1 MLATLINT
9 LRPPSFI
16 RTMAG
21 LSVRELDK
29 SEFGEWEKFV
39 AGHPL
44 ARTVYP
50 MYYLAAHWTELPIGL
65 FENGRLI
72 GGLLVATRS
81 LGSWPISVSRI
92 LAVMVDGDRTRE
104 KLERLLAG
112 LEDSCKNRG
121 IVETEVQL
129 RLPANDVVGGY
140 EIWRDISEVFEKHGY
155 RRLPRVE
162 RSYFIRIDRPDNE
175 LLASFGQQPRNRI
188 KKSAKEGSEL
198 FASQD
203 PALLELF
210 YESYAGTA
218 DRKHMSCVLDRV
230 QVVDGMKPLLE
241 SGRAIIFGEKYG
253 SAISNMII
261 VDPLGTPCAM
271 LASRTRS
278 NVAGELPS
286 CAQAVHFHAMRTMRD
301 RGHRWYDFGGCEGR
315 VPVESHPNY
324 GVWRFKHAFKGEYV
338 TFLPHLRKIRGG
350 ELTQPLLTLL
360 HHYRGDPVCMF

>member
-1 MLATLINT
+1 MLANLINT
-9 LRPPSFI
+9 LRPPNFI

-21 LSVRELDK
+21 LSVRELEK
-29 SEFGEWEKFV
+29 SEHKEWEKLV
-39 AGHPL
+39 STHPFG
-44 ARTVYP
+44 RTVYP
-50 MYYLAAHWTELPIGL
+50 MYFLAAHWTEMPIGL

-72 GGLLVATRS
+72 GGLLAATRT
-81 LGSWPISVSRI
+81 LGAWPFAVSRI
-92 LAVMVDGDRTRE
+92 LAVMVDRDRTRD

-112 LEDSCKNRG
+112 LEDSCKAHG
-121 IVETEVQL
+121 IIETEVQL
-129 RLPANDVVGGY
+129 RLPANDAAEGY
-140 EIWRDISEVFEKHGY
+140 EIWRDISDVFAEHGY

-162 RSYFIRIDRPDNE
+162 RSYFIRIDKSDDA

-188 KKSAKEGSEL
+188 RKSFKEGSEL
-198 FASQD
+198 FSSQD

-218 DRKHMSCVLDRV
+218 DRKNMSCVLDRV

-253 SAISNMII
+253 EAISNMII
-261 VDPLGTPCAM
+261 VDPQGTPCAM
-271 LASRTRS
+271 LASRTKA
-278 NVAGELPS
+278 NVAGELNS

-315 VPVESHPNY
+315 VPIESHPNY

-338 TFLPHLRKIRGG
+338 TFLPHLRKIRG
-350 ELTQPLLTLL
+350 ELTHSIMTLL
-360 HHYRGDPVCMF
+360 HSQRGDPVCLF